1 MDAEAGMALTGWCL
15 YKSGGKGMHGGLS
28 SSIKDAAKAGA
39 SEEEAAA
46 TKQKINLL
54 CSFLFKR
61 SKLDHHTHHLYIATI
76 MRYWKTFQSFIEKDL
91 KQHEHSL
98 TKYVIHACNSA
109 GVSYD
114 NEFLTWCDNCNSRF
128 KAKNFMGIPSQAI
141 CDIPQEFVLDGRNLI
156 DTNHCF
162 LCTLNNHSQDLS
174 TLTGKAAKHQELL
187 EQANETNAAL
197 KDMVIAQSKQ
207 IARLQTTMNE
217 LGHAFSTYLL
227 LYPPGL
233 TNPNILKGPSGCGYR
248 KAIDSLSKNI
258 RDNKSQAVSIIPMS
272 PVRNS
277 HNLANSPC
285 NIGNSQTQSAPTVL
299 GKFIFV
305 FESSVPFVFPN
316 K

>member
-1 MDAEAGMALTGWCL
+1 
-15 YKSGGKGMHGGLS
+15 
-28 SSIKDAAKAGA
+28 
-39 SEEEAAA
+39 
-46 TKQKINLL
+46 
-54 CSFLFKR
+54 
-61 SKLDHHTHHLYIATI
+61 
-76 MRYWKTFQSFIEKDL
+76 
-91 KQHEHSL
+91 
-98 TKYVIHACNSA
+98 
-109 GVSYD
+109 
-114 NEFLTWCDNCNSRF
+114 
-128 KAKNFMGIPSQAI
+128 MGIPSQAI

-187 EQANETNAAL
+187 KQANKTNAAL
-197 KDMVIAQSKQ
+197 KDMVIAQSNQ

-233 TNPNILKGPSGCGYR
+233 TNPNILKGPSGSGYC
-248 KAIDSLSKNI
+248 KAIDSLLKNI
-258 RDNKSQAVSIIPMS
+258 RDNKSKATSIIPTS

-277 HNLANSPC
+277 LPNSPC
-285 NIGNSQTQSAPTVL
+285 NTSNSQTHSAPTVL